1 MMSDKTDYTPDIA
14 SLYQELGVR
23 KEVLEFGRE
32 IEAGLKERFA
42 AIDET
47 AEYNQLKVIH
57 AMQSHRVSA
66 ECFMGSSGYGYN
78 VPTCYTIYKSSNK
91 DFQGWRF
98 NSLH

>member
-1 MMSDKTDYTPDIA
+1 MEAIYQKLGIDEKVF
-14 SLYQELGVR
+14 LYGQKFE
-23 KEVLEFGRE
+23 RE
-32 IEAGLKERFA
+32 LKERFEE
-42 AIDET
+42 IDRT